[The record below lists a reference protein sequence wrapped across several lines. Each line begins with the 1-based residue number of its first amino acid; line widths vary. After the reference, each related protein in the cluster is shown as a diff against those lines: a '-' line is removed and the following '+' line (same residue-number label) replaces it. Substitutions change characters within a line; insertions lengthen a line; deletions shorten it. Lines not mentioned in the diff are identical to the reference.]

1 MNSQLQKIQRTA
13 LTAVTIYAL
22 RVAAFAPRLDI
33 VSRSCFGT
41 RDRVRRSRRDSQF
54 AFGELSGEP
63 RFRIMLYTMTVIKE
77 TDSKQLIQ
85 EASSFITQNLIRQQQ
100 HYCLQF
106 LCHFRILDLIALPPQ
121 CTSYADV
128 AAKANVP
135 VMRLKAIARMAM
147 TAGFLCETVDGHL
160 SHTPL
165 SGIFVQNEHLRIQL
179 YHMVEQTIPLMA
191 AFTRATEMWR
201 ETQVPNQTAYNISA
215 KTDLPFFEH
224 LKSDPEISNEFDS
237 YMKSQAVVN
246 SGAKVEHLL
255 RSFDWA
261 SLRQGATVVDVGGGS
276 GATAATLATAHPK
289 LRVVIQDLPAP
300 ISNARAF
307 VETLPKDVSGR
318 IELQEH
324 DMFKEQPIKNAD
336 VYLLRTIIHDWPD
349 EEAVSILRRVVAAMG
364 PQSHLAIMDMVL
376 PIPGTE
382 SPESEAA
389 LRQKDLAMI
398 QTFNAKEREMEQW
411 LELIRAVDPRIHVRE
426 VRRPEGAQHS
436 VLDVTFR
443 ENVPTS

>member
-1 MNSQLQKIQRTA
+1 MA
-13 LTAVTIYAL
+13 
-22 RVAAFAPRLDI
+22 
-33 VSRSCFGT
+33 
-41 RDRVRRSRRDSQF
+41 
-54 AFGELSGEP
+54 
-63 RFRIMLYTMTVIKE
+63 VIKE
-77 TDSKQLIQ
+77 TDPEPLIQ

-106 LCHFRILDLIALPPQ
+106 LCHFGILDLIPLPPQ
-121 CTSYADV
+121 SISYADV

-135 VMRLKAIARMAM
+135 VTRLKAVARMAM
-147 TAGFLCETVDGHL
+147 TAGFLRETIGGYL

-179 YHMVEQTIPLMA
+179 YHMVAQTIPLMA
-191 AFTRATEMWR
+191 AFTQATEMWGD
-201 ETQVPNQTAYNISA
+201 TKVPNQTAYNISA

-224 LKSDPEISNEFDS
+224 LKSEPDIGSEFDS

-255 RSFDWA
+255 RAFDWG
-261 SLRQGATVVDVGGGS
+261 SLREEATVVDVGGGS
-276 GATAATLATAHPK
+276 GATAAALATAHPK
-289 LRVVIQDLPAP
+289 LRVVIQDLPTP
-300 ISNARAF
+300 IRNASAF
-307 VETLPKDVSGR
+307 VGTLPKDVSGR

-324 DMFKEQPIKNAD
+324 DMFKEQPIKNAE

-364 PQSHLAIMDMVL
+364 PQSHLVIMDMVL

-382 SPESEAA
+382 SPDSEAA

-411 LELIRAVDPRIHVRE
+411 LELIRAVDPRIHVLH

-443 ENVPTS
+443 DNVPIS

>member
-1 MNSQLQKIQRTA
+1 MA
-13 LTAVTIYAL
+13 
-22 RVAAFAPRLDI
+22 
-33 VSRSCFGT
+33 
-41 RDRVRRSRRDSQF
+41 
-54 AFGELSGEP
+54 
-63 RFRIMLYTMTVIKE
+63 VIKE

-106 LCHFRILDLIALPPQ
+106 LCHFRVLDFIPLPPQ
-121 CTSYADV
+121 SISYVDV

-135 VMRLKAIARMAM
+135 VTRLKAIARMAM

-160 SHTPL
+160 SHNPL

-191 AFTRATEMWR
+191 AFTRATEIWG
-201 ETQVPNQTAYNISA
+201 ETKVPNQTAYNISA
-215 KTDLPFFEH
+215 KTNLPFFEH
-224 LKSDPEISNEFDS
+224 LKSDPDISSEFDS

-255 RSFDWA
+255 RAFDWE
-261 SLRQGATVVDVGGGS
+261 SLKEGATVVDVGGGS
-276 GATAATLATAHPK
+276 GATAVTLATAHPK

-300 ISNARAF
+300 IGNARAF
-307 VETLPKDVSGR
+307 VGTLPKDVSGR

-324 DMFKEQPIKNAD
+324 DMFKEQPMKNAD

-349 EEAVSILRRVVAAMG
+349 EEAIAILRRVVAAMG

-382 SPESEAA
+382 SPDSEAA

-411 LELIRAVDPRIHVRE
+411 LELIKLVDTRIYVRE

-443 ENVPTS
+443 ENVAIN